1 MVDKF
6 MISKA
11 HDSEFVYLFDIW
23 EQSVLAT
30 HDFVSKS
37 DFELIKDEV
46 IPIGFTMVELY
57 VYKNQSGNILGF
69 IGIKNNKVEMLF
81 ISPKH
86 FGEGIGSLLLDYAIS
101 EFNIKIVDVNEQ
113 NQKALEFYQKKDL
126 ILLVVQH
133 WIQWVYHIQ
142 FCPLLCKM

>member
-23 EQSVLAT
+23 EQSVKAT

-46 IPIGFTMVELY
+46 IPIGFTMVDLY
-57 VYKNQSGNILGF
+57 VYKNQSGKILGF
-69 IGIKNNKVEMLF
+69 IGINNNKVEMLF
-81 ISPKH
+81 ISPMH
-86 FGEGIGSLLLDYAIS
+86 FGKGIGSLLLDYAIS
-101 EFNIKIVDVNEQ
+101 EFNIEMVDVNEQ
-113 NQKALEFYQKKDL
+113 NQKALEFYQKKGFKIVSRSALDSMGL
-126 ILLVVQH
+126 AYPILSLV
-133 WIQWVYHIQ
+133 
-142 FCPLLCKM
+142 L